1 VAAGDCA
8 GCRGKG
14 ARVHKVLLIAH
25 LMAIAI
31 GTGMSFGNY
40 VNLRRAGVETGERA
54 AALAGLR
61 RVIGRIG
68 DVVITLIWITGLALL
83 WSWIA
88 QGGPS
93 PGGWFHAKLAFVV
106 LLTVCHG
113 LARHTSGQMAR
124 NGNAALLGRVELFV
138 AGTWA
143 SALASILL
151 AVLAFR

>member
-1 VAAGDCA
+1 M
-8 GCRGKG
+8 
-14 ARVHKVLLIAH
+14 HKVLLIAH

-40 VNLRRAGVETGERA
+40 INLRLAAVETGERA

-61 RVIGRIG
+61 RIIGRIG

-83 WSWIA
+83 WHWVA

-93 PGGWFHAKLAFVV
+93 PGGWFHAKLVFVV
-106 LLTVCHG
+106 LLTLSHAM
-113 LARHTSGQMAR
+113 ARLTSGQMAR
-124 NGNAALLGRVELFV
+124 SGNAALLGRVELFV
-138 AGTWA
+138 AATWA

-151 AVLAFR
+151 AVLAFA